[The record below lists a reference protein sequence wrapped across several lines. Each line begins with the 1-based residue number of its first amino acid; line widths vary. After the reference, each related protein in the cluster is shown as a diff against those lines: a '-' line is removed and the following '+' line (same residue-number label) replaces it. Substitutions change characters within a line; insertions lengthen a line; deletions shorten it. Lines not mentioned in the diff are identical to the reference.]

1 MRAVA
6 YSREIYEEA
15 MAELEQRRAVAH
27 AAAAALRERA
37 IARQPRL
44 REIETALAGASYQ
57 VARAV
62 LDGGDVDAE
71 VERIKEENLSLQA
84 EMASLLRAQGE
95 TASDFEPVYTCPRC
109 RDTGYAGGKLCTC
122 FEQLLRE
129 AACRRLSRTSHMT
142 LTRFEDLDLRYYP
155 DEPDPRT
162 GLSPRERM
170 RGVLDYCRCYASDF
184 IPGAQSLL
192 LRGPT
197 GTGKTHVS
205 LAIARTAAEKG
216 YSVVY
221 GPAQQLLRQLENEH
235 FGRMVGDSAET
246 LEACDLLVLDDL
258 GTEFASPFTVSCIY
272 NIINGRMLAGR
283 STVVSTNL
291 NQQELLARYG
301 EQTTSR
307 ITGTFQPLVFF
318 GQDIRQLKLQE
329 KIRGNRA

>member
-6 YSREIYEEA
+6 YTRDIYEEA
-15 MAELEQRRAVAH
+15 MAELESRRAEAH

-37 IARQPRL
+37 LEKAPRL

-71 VERIKEENLSLQA
+71 IERIKKENLALQA
-84 EMASLLRAQGE
+84 EMAALLREQGE
-95 TASDFEPVYTCPRC
+95 QAADFEPVHTCSRC
-109 RDTGYAGGKLCTC
+109 RDTGYADGKICTC
-122 FEQLLRE
+122 LEQLLRE

-142 LTRFEDLDLRYYP
+142 LTRFEDMDLAYYP
-155 DEPDPRT
+155 DDPDPRT

-170 RGVLDYCRCYASDF
+170 RGVIDYCRCYAADF
-184 IPGAQSLL
+184 VPGAQSLL

-205 LAIARTAAEKG
+205 LAIARLVAEKG

-235 FGRMVGDSAET
+235 FGRMDGDSAET
-246 LEACDLLVLDDL
+246 LENCDLLILDDL
-258 GTEFASPFTVSCIY
+258 GTEFSSPFYTSCVY

-283 STVVSTNL
+283 TTVVSTNL

-307 ITGTFQPLVFF
+307 ITGTFQPLFF
-318 GQDIRQLKLQE
+318 AGQDIRQLKLQQQILG
-329 KIRGNRA
+329 KRP

>member
-1 MRAVA
+1 VA
-6 YSREIYEEA
+6 YSRDMYEEA
-15 MAELEQRRAVAH
+15 MAELERRRAQAH

-37 IARQPRL
+37 TARQPRL
-44 REIETALAGASYQ
+44 REIEAALAGAAHQ

-62 LDGGDVDAE
+62 LDGGDVDAA

-84 EMASLLRAQGE
+84 EMASLLRVQGE
-95 TASDFEPVYTCPRC
+95 TAVDFEPVYTCPRC
-109 RDTGYAGGKLCTC
+109 RDTGYAGGKICGCL
-122 FEQLLRE
+122 EQLLRE
-129 AACRRLSRTSHMT
+129 AACRRLSRTSNMT
-142 LTRFEDLDLRYYP
+142 LTRFEDMDLGYYP

-162 GLSPRERM
+162 GISPRERM
-170 RGVLDYCRCYASDF
+170 RGVLDYCRCYAVDF
-184 IPGAQSLL
+184 VPGAQSLL

-216 YSVVY
+216 CSVVY

-235 FGRMVGDSAET
+235 FGRMAGDSAET
-246 LEACDLLVLDDL
+246 LEACDLLILDDL
-258 GTEFASPFTVSCIY
+258 GTEFSSPFTVSCIY

-291 NQQELLARYG
+291 SQQELLARYG
-301 EQTTSR
+301 EQTPSR
-307 ITGTFQPLVFF
+307 ITGTFQPLVFS

-329 KIRGNRA
+329 KIRGNRS

>member
-1 MRAVA
+1 MA
-6 YSREIYEEA
+6 YSRDMYEEA
-15 MAELEQRRAVAH
+15 MAELERRRAQAH

-37 IARQPRL
+37 TARQPRL
-44 REIETALAGASYQ
+44 REIEATLAGAAHQ

-62 LDGGDVDAE
+62 LDGGDVDAA

-84 EMASLLRAQGE
+84 EMASLLRVQGE
-95 TASDFEPVYTCPRC
+95 TAVDFEPVYTCPRC
-109 RDTGYAGGKLCTC
+109 RDTGYAGGKICGCL
-122 FEQLLRE
+122 EQLLRE
-129 AACRRLSRTSHMT
+129 AACRRLSRTSNMT
-142 LTRFEDLDLRYYP
+142 LTRFEDMDLGYYP

-162 GLSPRERM
+162 GISPRERM
-170 RGVLDYCRCYASDF
+170 RGVLDYCRCYAVDF
-184 IPGAQSLL
+184 VPGAQSLL

-216 YSVVY
+216 CSVVY

-235 FGRMVGDSAET
+235 FGRMAGDSAET
-246 LEACDLLVLDDL
+246 LEACDLLILDDL
-258 GTEFASPFTVSCIY
+258 GTEFSSPFTVSCIY

-291 NQQELLARYG
+291 SQQELLARYG

-307 ITGTFQPLVFF
+307 ITGTFQPLVFS

-329 KIRGNRA
+329 KIRGNRS